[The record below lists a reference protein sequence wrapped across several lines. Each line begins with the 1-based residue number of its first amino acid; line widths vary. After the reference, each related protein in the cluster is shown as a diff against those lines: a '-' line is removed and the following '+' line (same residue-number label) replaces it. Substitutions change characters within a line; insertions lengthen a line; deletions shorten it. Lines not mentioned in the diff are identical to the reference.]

1 MFSLCFSAFYKKK
14 FHCKVITVSHYTQ
27 TFGKLGNSN
36 FPPSPFPTLSH
47 LLTLYT
53 TTQCH
58 AAVHVQDLLAR
69 CTAAAP
75 AAFCD
80 LAEEYADHCR
90 RVAGL
95 CLPWRAVLSD
105 LCPPPACAS
114 PDAHY
119 EECGYGCGDPTCQT
133 AVAANGDAAS
143 AECLRPQVPGCYCN
157 EGWVRGNSTT
167 CVCVCVD
174 TTVLSFN

>member
-1 MFSLCFSAFYKKK
+1 M
-14 FHCKVITVSHYTQ
+14 
-27 TFGKLGNSN
+27 
-36 FPPSPFPTLSH
+36 
-47 LLTLYT
+47 
-53 TTQCH
+53 
-58 AAVHVQDLLAR
+58 HVQDLLAR

-167 CVCVCVD
+167 CVCVCVSIPLFFHSIKLNA
-174 TTVLSFN
+174 TILNFTVRVFHLQK